1 MIVWEITPTSATDYD
16 FTPWG
21 LEENFVVIVGWTD
34 FMEGEDRGEF
44 GYSPDGYSFYP
55 VNNPEWVNAYRPKP
69 GFVGVLR
76 IAPILDDIPIG
87 IYSGMPTYDDD
98 PVTGEPWKMTIWE
111 FWITHCPYNWRPM
124 PNATGPSF
132 TAWIEPE
139 VDHLGQ
145 SMGRFIAFELF
156 PSTEPGE
163 CLNSH
168 FLCPYDVDGV
178 FDGIELHGIHDND
191 ADLQFPPYL
200 EGMYVYGQWEEDEE
214 GPYVHNF
221 TFAVTQQPTTIAT
234 VGTIF
239 CFDGGAYGVL
249 LAYTNM
255 LEGIVFARRTDTGL
269 IEPVEI
275 PYDENGNFIADMWEW
290 NMGIYPADALG
301 DFDNYPVGDNR
312 TPGDGLS
319 VYEEYRG
326 LRVRYLW
333 TVFNPWIKDMF
344 VMNFGAGYYDPIND
358 RWVEAV
364 IPNEAIESQDGF
376 PGQGMPLL
384 WLMNANEG
392 SGYPL
397 RVVNFLW
404 NYAHRRDVYAAIV
417 VPGNVDDDPQGE
429 GAYGVTY
436 GPIWGNPTAPII
448 EIDLENID
456 EGLGLPCD
464 DCNRP
469 ANRATCWWCVDLQ
482 QPFQHCGHCQTF
494 LYCCDCDNDHP
505 NDEQQCGECGWNIH
519 NLSQLQVLTWVVGHE
534 LGHTVLWHQPNGG
547 HHSGAT
553 TYDCLIWQWVDWRV
567 NPPTEF
573 CAQNPGCQ
581 TRWKLNP

>member
-1 MIVWEITPTSATDYD
+1 
-16 FTPWG
+16 
-21 LEENFVVIVGWTD
+21 
-34 FMEGEDRGEF
+34 
-44 GYSPDGYSFYP
+44 
-55 VNNPEWVNAYRPKP
+55 
-69 GFVGVLR
+69 
-76 IAPILDDIPIG
+76 LDDIPIG

-111 FWITHCPYNWRPM
+111 FWITPCPYNWRPM
-124 PNATGPSF
+124 PNTTGTSF

-255 LEGIVFARRTDTGL
+255 PEGIVFARRTDTGF

-344 VMNFGAGYYDPIND
+344 VMNFGAGNENQYQP
-358 RWVEAV
+358 AV
-364 IPNEAIESQDGF
+364 IPNDAITDAKGF
-376 PGQGMPLL
+376 PGAGMPLL
-384 WLMNANEG
+384 WLLNANEG
-392 SGYPL
+392 ETVYQVRQYRDAQGNIHNIL
-397 RVVNFLW
+397 LTGKRVNYLHG
-404 NYAHRRDVYAAIV
+404 YAHLRDVYSAVV
-417 VPGNVDDDPQGE
+417 VPGTQLLGQNSLAE
-429 GAYGVTY
+429 TF
-436 GPIWGNPTAPII
+436 GPIWDVDGLPVI
-448 EIDLENID
+448 EIN
-456 EGLGLPCD
+456 
-464 DCNRP
+464 
-469 ANRATCWWCVDLQ
+469 ARAV
-482 QPFQHCGHCQTF
+482 GASV
-494 LYCCDCDNDHP
+494 N
-505 NDEQQCGECGWNIH
+505 GWN
-519 NLSQLQVLTWVVGHE
+519 SVGYNYDLLHALACVIAHE
-534 LGHTVLWHQPNGG
+534 LGHTILWDVDHNPTVQDGQDPISVLTNGDSG
-547 HHSGAT
+547 HHVYQQHRMHCFMWPYFPPG
-553 TYDCLIWQWVDWRV
+553 YVPDLNGDG
-567 NPPTEF
+567 NPESLPFPNLPTDF
-573 CAQNPGCQ
+573 CDSHPGCQ
-581 TRWKLNP
+581 SLWHLNPK

>member
-1 MIVWEITPTSATDYD
+1 MRYHGSSLKRKRREHQCGKRLSLSVVLWMAIVPLKAKAQTNDPPPSGSCYVFSLSSSSVVEYSRRGMIVWEITPTSATDYD

-111 FWITHCPYNWRPM
+111 FWITSCPYNWRPM
-124 PNATGPSF
+124 PNTTGPSF

-156 PSTEPGE
+156 SSTEPGE

-255 LEGIVFARRTDTGL
+255 PEGIVFARRTDTGL

-275 PYDENGNFIADMWEW
+275 PYDKKWQLHCRC
-290 NMGIYPADALG
+290 LG
-301 DFDNYPVGDNR
+301 VEYGDLPSR
-312 TPGDGLS
+312 C
-319 VYEEYRG
+319 
-326 LRVRYLW
+326 
-333 TVFNPWIKDMF
+333 
-344 VMNFGAGYYDPIND
+344 FG
-358 RWVEAV
+358 R
-364 IPNEAIESQDGF
+364 F
-376 PGQGMPLL
+376 
-384 WLMNANEG
+384 
-392 SGYPL
+392 
-397 RVVNFLW
+397 
-404 NYAHRRDVYAAIV
+404 
-417 VPGNVDDDPQGE
+417 
-429 GAYGVTY
+429 
-436 GPIWGNPTAPII
+436 
-448 EIDLENID
+448 
-456 EGLGLPCD
+456 
-464 DCNRP
+464 
-469 ANRATCWWCVDLQ
+469 
-482 QPFQHCGHCQTF
+482 
-494 LYCCDCDNDHP
+494 
-505 NDEQQCGECGWNIH
+505 
-519 NLSQLQVLTWVVGHE
+519 
-534 LGHTVLWHQPNGG
+534 
-547 HHSGAT
+547 
-553 TYDCLIWQWVDWRV
+553 
-567 NPPTEF
+567 
-573 CAQNPGCQ
+573 
-581 TRWKLNP
+581 